1 METLIGSRR
10 DAETQRGESASQ
22 RPCASAAL
30 REKNARGPVSRVL
43 SVALLRARLCGH
55 SSRPR
60 LASGL
65 KQPTRAAS
73 RNRPV
78 CRPYSVLHPV
88 GFTVPALS
96 PGPRCAL
103 AAPFRPYPSEA
114 GRYPF
119 CGTIPDPP
127 SPRLWRTAGRY
138 PAPSFRGARTFL
150 AGDKSPP
157 RPPGPLARRDI
168 GESRSCFESGD
179 AKLQFAI
186 VLEFPE
192 RDREGHNCHSD
203 KSNRG
208 SELKDRVQTEVP
220 ASRQHEWDLDDPE
233 NRDHEPSVW
242 MNRLDSQ

>member
-22 RPCASAAL
+22 PSCASAAL

-150 AGDKSPP
+150 A
-157 RPPGPLARRDI
+157 PLARAAAARPSGTGI
-168 GESRSCFESGD
+168 MSYCGRGNKSASNLARHSPSMMPSIRSGR
-179 AKLQFAI
+179 K
-186 VLEFPE
+186 
-192 RDREGHNCHSD
+192 RR
-203 KSNRG
+203 
-208 SELKDRVQTEVP
+208 
-220 ASRQHEWDLDDPE
+220 
-233 NRDHEPSVW
+233 
-242 MNRLDSQ
+242 

>member
-150 AGDKSPP
+150 ASLVQAAAARPSGETAYRAKRRFVRVSETIAESWCQAGQGDRRQFRTSEACQ
-157 RPPGPLARRDI
+157 PGPGRHRQAS
-168 GESRSCFESGD
+168 GCASSRPRSGS
-179 AKLQFAI
+179 LR
-186 VLEFPE
+186 PM
-192 RDREGHNCHSD
+192 SD
-203 KSNRG
+203 WR
-208 SELKDRVQTEVP
+208 
-220 ASRQHEWDLDDPE
+220 
-233 NRDHEPSVW
+233 
-242 MNRLDSQ
+242 